1 MLFVCVC
8 VWGGGG
14 GIGGHGGPPRKSQVA
29 IAFLRTSR
37 TDPLEKQWT
46 PLLLRS
52 VMTKTNKQTN
62 KQTFQLSGPPLPLH
76 DVIDPHMFTTP
87 HAILRTL
94 SSTSRLLIKIL
105 KINGEPGGGGG
116 VNYYQT
122 VWKVSPVKVTY
133 YTLLCSG

>member
-1 MLFVCVC
+1 
-8 VWGGGG
+8 
-14 GIGGHGGPPRKSQVA
+14 
-29 IAFLRTSR
+29 
-37 TDPLEKQWT
+37 
-46 PLLLRS
+46 
-52 VMTKTNKQTN
+52 MTKTNKQTN

-116 VNYYQT
+116 G
-122 VWKVSPVKVTY
+122 K
-133 YTLLCSG
+133 LLSNCMEGFTSQGNVLYIALFWVILQSLFIDILERPLGPKIE